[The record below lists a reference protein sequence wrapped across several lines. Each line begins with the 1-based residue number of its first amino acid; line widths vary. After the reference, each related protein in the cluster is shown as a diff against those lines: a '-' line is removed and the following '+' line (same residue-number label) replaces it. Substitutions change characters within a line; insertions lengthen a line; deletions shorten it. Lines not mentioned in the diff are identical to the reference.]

1 MIFCSRCGETAKY
14 YDTVKR
20 FVRVEYGEQRVLY
33 VERYICVNCRFIHR
47 NLPDTLLPYKH
58 YEKHIIDGFIFGTL
72 TSEMLEYEDY
82 PCISTIKI
90 WKSSTK

>member
-1 MIFCSRCGETAKY
+1 MIFCSRCGENTKY

-20 FVRVEYGEQRVLY
+20 FVRTAYGKQY
-33 VERYICVNCRFIHR
+33 VIFIERYICVNCRFIHR
-47 NLPDTLLPYKH
+47 NLPEFLVPYKQ

-82 PCISTIKI
+82 PCPSTVRN
-90 WKSSTK
+90 WKLSAK